1 MDKSILN
8 EKRTVLSTD
17 YTPQYEQLYIHPEEG
32 EDFRINSSLAKI
44 NSDMM
49 FVDNFLISKAKD
61 LNSLMIALSQR
72 LDNIDLDV
80 KSEQGRLQDIK
91 MLCNKYTD
99 FDKVIPITS
108 DTNLGG
114 EYTINNNTFYAAIDK
129 QTTAKLK
136 VLDVAGNGIEG
147 NKYVYKDYA
156 YVQDSVDTS
165 NRSFM
170 IDNSLSSCYEYERIT
185 ASASEE
191 YLLNDFNTDNAEAK
205 CTVTFYSEKA
215 VNLITVTSDDDE
227 LNVIGIQYSTDGV
240 EYYPLAIPTIKIN
253 NKLESYNNYEYI
265 CGDNKVFVPE
275 ANYIKISFQS
285 SGTTDDVL
293 AYDRIMFWHKEE
305 MSQEDKDKADAA
317 DGIIG
322 GDLAFPET
330 NVADPYNNLIDETI
344 AVETAK
350 RHAIRIND
358 VSAVSNIYKTSS
370 YFKTGELISDCKFY
384 AVALFA
390 NVYMPEVLSSDNVE
404 FTFTINGIDY
414 KAYPINYSGPG
425 NKVFRYSQGKSSPDY
440 TVLVD
445 EPIKS
450 LSLTVKLSGT
460 TEFTPFIANLK
471 VLLGGD
477 I

>member
-32 EDFRINSSLAKI
+32 EDFRINSSLEKI

-61 LNSLMIALSQR
+61 LNSLLTAVSQR
-72 LDNIDLDV
+72 LDNIDLDI
-80 KSEQGRLQDIK
+80 KSEQERLQDIK

-129 QTTAKLK
+129 QTTVKLK

-165 NRSFM
+165 NRNFM

-240 EYYPLAIPTIKIN
+240 
-253 NKLESYNNYEYI
+253 
-265 CGDNKVFVPE
+265 
-275 ANYIKISFQS
+275 
-285 SGTTDDVL
+285 
-293 AYDRIMFWHKEE
+293 
-305 MSQEDKDKADAA
+305 
-317 DGIIG
+317 
-322 GDLAFPET
+322 
-330 NVADPYNNLIDETI
+330 
-344 AVETAK
+344 
-350 RHAIRIND
+350 
-358 VSAVSNIYKTSS
+358 
-370 YFKTGELISDCKFY
+370 
-384 AVALFA
+384 
-390 NVYMPEVLSSDNVE
+390 
-404 FTFTINGIDY
+404 
-414 KAYPINYSGPG
+414 
-425 NKVFRYSQGKSSPDY
+425 
-440 TVLVD
+440 
-445 EPIKS
+445 
-450 LSLTVKLSGT
+450 
-460 TEFTPFIANLK
+460 
-471 VLLGGD
+471 
-477 I
+477 